1 MVALWG
7 SVTVRLL
14 RRLSV
19 PILLLL
25 WWWRV
30 TIRLLLWS
38 TVVGILARL
47 NGVLVLVSL
56 PVILGRSIGVE
67 WLVRHFNSY
76 RLLFKERFIL

>member
-7 SVTVRLL
+7 SVAVRLL
-14 RRLSV
+14 RRLCV
-19 PILLLL
+19 PILLLLLL

-56 PVILGRSIGVE
+56 PVILGRSIGG
-67 WLVRHFNSY
+67 
-76 RLLFKERFIL
+76 